1 MNIENKDKVSV
12 IIPAYNNEMYLAQC
26 IDSVLNQTYSNYEII
41 IINDGSEDDT
51 LYIAKQY
58 EQKYNCIKV
67 VDSENKGQGFS
78 RNYALKFAQ
87 GDYILFLDSD
97 DFIEP
102 VTLEV
107 SVNRIKEEQSDLVVF
122 DWKYYKTINKNYL
135 YVNKDKFFS
144 KKILTGEECL
154 DLLTIKHYFTVN
166 KLYSKDFLEKNN
178 IRYGEGYIYED
189 IEFWVKVAKGAKKVS
204 LIHSPLY
211 NVRISKTSTTKTNY
225 DTDFHYKSYIKAV
238 KETMK
243 VVNGDE
249 KKEYYYLYR
258 YLIKKFFLYYD
269 KRTGK
274 KYKKKF
280 MHEFVS
286 AMSGARLTSF
296 DIPSRLIK
304 LIFKGRVFEKERKGV
319 FKFLY
324 FLSRINKKHKKTKKK
339 IKKKIK
345 KLINRISK
353 KEKNKKTDTEQWKN
367 YVGIRK
373 KNIILFMGFD
383 FRYTGNSRYLFEKI
397 IEKKTD
403 NIYFATEDEK
413 VDSRYRI
420 KPYSEEFY
428 EVFYTAQIVIFESW
442 IPEKLKKTPKSI
454 WIQLWHGTP
463 LKKMLFDSDEKEI
476 ISNRPNH
483 KIVKF
488 NDIRRWNYLLTDNA
502 NINKYFER
510 AFLIPNT
517 KILPLGYPR
526 VEYLIENRNNMKLKE
541 RIKDKANLPNNKKIV
556 TYLPTWRDYNY
567 GLDKE
572 DIKSDYFLNG
582 NELKKYLG
590 DEYVIISKNHVY
602 LDNNSEI
609 TNIDLETQ
617 ELLLISDYLITDYS
631 SVMFDAFP
639 IDLPV
644 ILLTK
649 DYEEYIESRGVY
661 SEIWDL
667 MKNILCKTEKEVS
680 YMIKNYKF
688 DTNYKYIKENLC
700 YKNDRRDKLDK
711 LIFDIIKRK
720 GKLIRSVLIFGEFNK
735 IDKIV
740 IDKIKLANKLG
751 NRVILGI
758 ITCKENKN
766 CGFKEKKEIMEQ
778 LKGVDLVIPIS
789 EDNPTQKEIKEYQ
802 IDIIITD
809 KNNDN
814 NYNFDV
820 EYIE

>member
-1 MNIENKDKVSV
+1 MENEDKVSV
-12 IIPAYNNEMYLAQC
+12 IIPAYNNEIYLPQC
-26 IDSVLNQTYSNYEII
+26 IESVLNQTYSNYEII

-51 LYIAKQY
+51 LYVAKQY

-67 VDSENKGQGFS
+67 IDNENKGQGFS

-107 SVNRIKEEQSDLVVF
+107 AVNRIKVDQSDLVVF
-122 DWKYYKTINKNYL
+122 DWKYYKINSKNYL
-135 YVNKDKFFS
+135 YVNKDTFYN
-144 KKILTGEECL
+144 KKVLIGEECL

-166 KLYSKDFLEKNN
+166 KLYSKNFLKKNN
-178 IRYGEGYIYED
+178 IKYSEGHIYED
-189 IEFWVKVAKGAKKVS
+189 NPFWVKVCIKAKKVS

-211 NVRISKTSTTKTNY
+211 NVRISTTSSTKTNNN
-225 DTDFHYKSYIKAV
+225 TDFHYISYIKAV
-238 KETMK
+238 REIMSI
-243 VVNGDE
+243 VGNR
-249 KKEYYYLYR
+249 KKEQYYYLYK
-258 YLIKKFFLYYD
+258 YLIQKFWVYYNRRTPKEYRKRFISEFVDAMSISRLKNYNVSNTLVRLIYKLKIFEKKRKKLFKLLYHLY
-269 KRTGK
+269 KLKK
-274 KYKKKF
+274 KYKK
-280 MHEFVS
+280 M
-286 AMSGARLTSF
+286 
-296 DIPSRLIK
+296 IK
-304 LIFKGRVFEKERKGV
+304 
-319 FKFLY
+319 
-324 FLSRINKKHKKTKKK
+324 NTKLKAKK
-339 IKKKIK
+339 IYSCKLKKV
-345 KLINRISK
+345 INQNLMYWEKYKSSIP
-353 KEKNKKTDTEQWKN
+353 KE
-367 YVGIRK
+367 
-373 KNIILFMGFD
+373 IILFMGFD

-397 IEKKTD
+397 ITKKTD
-403 NIYFATEDEK
+403 NIFFVTEDEK

-428 EVFYTAQIVIFESW
+428 KAFYTAQIVIFESW
-442 IPEKLKKTPKSI
+442 IPEKLKKTQKSI

-476 ISNRPNH
+476 ISNRLNH

-488 NDIRRWNYLLTDNA
+488 NDIRRWDYLLTDNE

-510 AFLIPNT
+510 AFLISNK

-526 VEYLIENRNNMKLKE
+526 VEYLIDNRNNIELKK
-541 RIKDKANLPNNKKIV
+541 RIKDKANLPDNKKIV

-567 GLDKE
+567 GVDKK